1 MDVTID
7 GDGAHQVRLEFLC
20 SAKKSERWM
29 GGRGSYNQVERV
41 VARLKWKRRS
51 QLWWM
56 VKYIYCALIQSIP
69 LTVTP
74 SGHGKSVTVTRLS
87 L

>member
-41 VARLKWKRRS
+41 VARLKWKRKS
-51 QLWWM
+51 QLWWII
-56 VKYIYCALIQSIP
+56 KYIYCAFIVL
-69 LTVTP
+69 L
-74 SGHGKSVTVTRLS
+74 
-87 L
+87 